1 MRPLPT
7 APIAAGSLIAGYA
20 AAAGTGSRPL
30 GGVVLLAGGA
40 VCVRLWTRRN
50 GVPTAVRLA
59 SVGVAA
65 FIASHLLAPAVGAW
79 PAVLIVSAAT
89 GAAAWGLSDSRSAAA
104 GVRAAAEEA

>member
-1 MRPLPT
+1 MRPIPT

-20 AAAGTGSRPL
+20 TAVSSSGSRPL
-30 GGVVLLAGGA
+30 GGAVLLAGGA

-59 SVGVAA
+59 SFAAAA
-65 FIASHLLAPAVGAW
+65 FIGSHLLAAAVGAW

-89 GAAAWGLSDSRSAAA
+89 AAAAWRMSDSRSAAA
-104 GVRAAAEEA
+104 APSEPAV